1 MTTAAVEMSE
11 KQMLTLILEKLDR
24 IELELSELRYP
35 EEELI
40 KEDFIESV
48 EKASKR
54 AKEGKVRRY
63 SAEEFKEEFL

>member
-1 MTTAAVEMSE
+1 MSTMTTAAVEMSE

-40 KEDFIESV
+40 KGGLYRKRGESQQKS
-48 EKASKR
+48 ER
-54 AKEGKVRRY
+54 REGKALLCRGI
-63 SAEEFKEEFL
+63 